1 MPFPHQPS
9 PNQKQH
15 QPPTPRRLSWNAAA
29 AGATGLAL
37 LLSSCAM
44 VRSNATAPTPK
55 LAAAVAAP
63 ATAGQSCSS
72 SDQSAEQVFNSAKQG
87 VAVVTRGD
95 GVGSA
100 FVVAHKD
107 GQTFLITNAH
117 VVRGAE
123 TVRLKWVDGK
133 SDGARVVARGRGDT
147 PTSDLALLAVQG
159 TRGQP
164 LRIADQ
170 PSAVGQ
176 EVFVIGAPKGLE
188 FSLSRGVV
196 SSLRDSDAILQVD
209 AAINPGNSGGP
220 VLNAG
225 NCVAGV
231 ATFKFKDSE
240 GLNFAISA
248 GVVREFLADLPPAS
262 AAAEAAP
269 SRPPIAQTPEGS
281 GDATLCLF
289 KRPDE
294 DTAASIP
301 CQLSRGETA
310 AGQTFYQLAWADGAR
325 SAYAFFG
332 DGRVAIEAR
341 SADGRRV
348 QDAGSFRLLRDG
360 VAVRSSSD
368 AIAVIP
374 GLNPV
379 LN

>member
-1 MPFPHQPS
+1 MTFPHQPS

-15 QPPTPRRLSWNAAA
+15 QPPTPRRRSWSAAA
-29 AGATGLAL
+29 AGAAGLAL
-37 LLSSCAM
+37 LLSSCAA

-55 LAAAVAAP
+55 LAAAAAAP
-63 ATAGQSCSS
+63 AGESCSART
-72 SDQSAEQVFNSAKQG
+72 QSAEQVFNAAKQG
-87 VAVVTRGD
+87 VAVVTRGG

-117 VVRGAE
+117 VVRGTE

-133 SDGARVVARGRGDT
+133 TDGARVVARGRGDT

-196 SSLRDSDAILQVD
+196 SSLRDSDEILQVD

-262 AAAEAAP
+262 AAAEPAP
-269 SRPPIAQTPEGS
+269 SGPPIAQAPDDA

-289 KRPDE
+289 KRADE
-294 DTAASIP
+294 DTATSIP

-310 AGQTFYQLAWADGAR
+310 EGQTFYQLAWADGAS

-374 GLNPV
+374 GLDPV

>member
-1 MPFPHQPS
+1 MTFPHQPS

-15 QPPTPRRLSWNAAA
+15 QPPTPRRRSWSAAA
-29 AGATGLAL
+29 AGAAGLAL
-37 LLSSCAM
+37 LLSSCAA

-55 LAAAVAAP
+55 LAAAATAP
-63 ATAGQSCSS
+63 GPAGQSCSS
-72 SDQSAEQVFNSAKQG
+72 STQSAEQVFNAAKQG

-95 GVGSA
+95 GIGSA

-117 VVRGAE
+117 VVRGTE

-147 PTSDLALLAVQG
+147 PSSDLALLAVQG
-159 TRGQP
+159 TRGEP

-196 SSLRDSDAILQVD
+196 SSLRDSDEILQVD

-231 ATFKFKDSE
+231 ATFKYKDSE

-248 GVVREFLADLPPAS
+248 AVVREFLADLPPAS
-262 AAAEAAP
+262 AAEPAP
-269 SRPPIAQTPEGS
+269 SRPPIAQAPDDA

-294 DTAASIP
+294 EAAASIP

-310 AGQTFYQLAWADGAR
+310 EGQTFYQLAWADGAR

-348 QDAGSFRLLRDG
+348 QDAGSFRRLRDG

-374 GLNPV
+374 GLDPV

>member
-1 MPFPHQPS
+1 M
-9 PNQKQH
+9 
-15 QPPTPRRLSWNAAA
+15 
-29 AGATGLAL
+29 
-37 LLSSCAM
+37 LLSSCTA

-55 LAAAVAAP
+55 LAAVAP
-63 ATAGQSCSS
+63 APTGQSCSNRT
-72 SDQSAEQVFNSAKQG
+72 QSAEQVFNSAKQG
-87 VAVVTRGD
+87 VAVVTHGD

-100 FVVAHKD
+100 FVVAHQD

-117 VVRGAE
+117 VVQGTE
-123 TVRLKWVDGK
+123 SVRLKWVDGK
-133 SDGARVVARGRGDT
+133 RDGARVVARGRGDT
-147 PTSDLALLAVQG
+147 PSSDLALLAVQG
-159 TRGQP
+159 TKGTP

-170 PSAVGQ
+170 ASAVGQ

-196 SSLRDSDAILQVD
+196 SSLRDSNKILQVD

-248 GVVREFLADLPPAS
+248 AVVQDFLADLPPAS
-262 AAAEAAP
+262 AAADPAP
-269 SRPPIAQTPEGS
+269 AGPPIAQAPGGEGNT
-281 GDATLCLF
+281 TLCLF

-294 DTAASIP
+294 DAAASIP

-310 AGQTFYQLAWADGAR
+310 QGQTFYQLAWADGAR

-332 DGRVAIEAR
+332 DGRVAIDAR

-374 GLNPV
+374 GLDPV